1 MPVIN
6 LPNVRLHVQELNPAG
21 EETLIM
27 VHGMFSNLAVY
38 YFNIAPLLAKH
49 FRVVLFDMKGHGLSE
64 KVQTGY
70 DLTSMTNDLRDL
82 MDVLGIEKAHLAGYS
97 YGGLVALKMA
107 TRFPERVGKLAII
120 EGPDPSEQET
130 LTIIDTYSKEFLIH
144 YIENFA
150 DTTRLLAGKRQ
161 LEKNHRMYEF
171 LFNETSIRS
180 DMEGEKAFFNDP
192 AVAAIQHET
201 LLIYGEESNCVPSG
215 RTLALRIP
223 NATLVLAPGDHNVP
237 VQQPEVIGKELEKF
251 LEPSPLPV
259 GRNASAPEMP
269 RRPAPVAVG

>member
-6 LPNVRLHVQELNPAG
+6 LPNVRLHVQELNSEAQ
-21 EETLIM
+21 ETIIM

-38 YFNIAPLLAKH
+38 YFNIAPMLAKH
-49 FRVVLFDMKGHGLSE
+49 FRVVLFDMKGHGMSE

-82 MDVLGIEKAHLAGYS
+82 MDALGIEKVHLAGYS

-130 LTIIDTYSKEFLIH
+130 LTIIDTYSREFLIH

-180 DMEGEKAFFNDP
+180 DMEGEKAFFSDP
-192 AVAAIQHET
+192 SVAAITNDT
-201 LLIYGEESNCVPSG
+201 LLVYGEESNCVPSG
-215 RTLALRIP
+215 RKLASRIP
-223 NATLVLAPGDHNVP
+223 NSRLVLAPGDHNVP
-237 VQQPEVIGKELEKF
+237 VQRPE
-251 LEPSPLPV
+251 
-259 GRNASAPEMP
+259 
-269 RRPAPVAVG
+269 AVGAELMEFFLRCDETVATSALADFG

>member
-1 MPVIN
+1 MPIID
-6 LPNVRLHVQELNPAG
+6 LPNIRLHVQELNPAG
-21 EETLIM
+21 RETIIM

-38 YFNIAPLLAKH
+38 YFNIAPMLAKH
-49 FRVVLFDMKGHGLSE
+49 YRVVLFDMKGHGMSE

-70 DLTSMTNDLRDL
+70 DLTSMTTDLRDL
-82 MDVLGIEKAHLAGYS
+82 MDELGIEKAHLAGYS

-107 TRFPERVGKLAII
+107 TRFPKRVGKLAII

-192 AVAAIQHET
+192 AVAAITNDT

-215 RTLALRIP
+215 RTLASRIP
-223 NATLVLAPGDHNVP
+223 NSRLILAPGDHNVP
-237 VQQPEVIGKELEKF
+237 VQQPEVIGKELIEF
-251 LEPSPLPV
+251 FVRHDEMIV
-259 GRNASAPEMP
+259 TGAP
-269 RRPAPVAVG
+269 ADCG

>member
-1 MPVIN
+1 MPVID
-6 LPNVRLHVQELNPAG
+6 LPNIRLHVQELNPG
-21 EETLIM
+21 GRETIIM

-38 YFNIAPLLAKH
+38 YFNIAPMLAKH
-49 FRVVLFDMKGHGLSE
+49 FRVVLFDMKGHGMSG
-64 KVQTGY
+64 KVKTGY
-70 DLTSMTNDLRDL
+70 DLTSMTNDLHDL
-82 MDVLGIEKAHLAGYS
+82 MDALGIEKAHLAGYS

-107 TRFPERVGKLAII
+107 ARFPERVGKLAII

-130 LTIIDTYSKEFLIH
+130 LAIIDTYSKEFLIH

-180 DMEGEKAFFNDP
+180 DMEAEKAFFNDP
-192 AVAAIQHET
+192 SVAAIPHET
-201 LLIYGEESNCVPSG
+201 LLIYGEDSNCVPSG
-215 RTLALRIP
+215 RTLASRIP
-223 NATLVLAPGDHNVP
+223 NAKLVLAPGDHNVP

-251 LEPSPLPV
+251 LKPGHRRLLEKHP
-259 GRNASAPEMP
+259 GA
-269 RRPAPVAVG
+269 RRPRPTEID

>member
-1 MPVIN
+1 MPIIN
-6 LPNVRLHVQELNPAG
+6 LPNVHLHVQELNPEG
-21 EETLIM
+21 QETIVM

-38 YFNIAPLLAKH
+38 YFNIAPMLAKH
-49 FRVVLFDMKGHGLSE
+49 FRVVLFDMKGHGMSE

-82 MDVLGIEKAHLAGYS
+82 MDALGIEKAHLAGYS

-130 LTIIDTYSKEFLIH
+130 LTIIDTYSREFLIH

-192 AVAAIQHET
+192 AVSAITNDT
-201 LLIYGEESNCVPSG
+201 LLVYGEESNCVSSG
-215 RTLALRIP
+215 RTLASKIP

-237 VQQPEVIGKELEKF
+237 VQQPE
-251 LEPSPLPV
+251 
-259 GRNASAPEMP
+259 
-269 RRPAPVAVG
+269 AVGTELMVFFLGGNEIVVTDTVAGFG

>member
-1 MPVIN
+1 MI
-6 LPNVRLHVQELNPAG
+6 
-21 EETLIM
+21 
-27 VHGMFSNLAVY
+27 HGMFSNLAVY
-38 YFNIAPLLAKH
+38 YFNIAPMLAQH
-49 FRVVLFDMKGHGLSE
+49 YHVVLFDMKGHGMSE

-82 MDVLGIEKAHLAGYS
+82 MDELGIEKAHLAGYS

-107 TRFPERVGKLAII
+107 TRFPERVGQLVVI

-161 LEKNHRMYEF
+161 LEKNHRMYQF

-180 DMEGEKAFFNDP
+180 DMEAEKAFFKDP
-192 AVAAIQHET
+192 AVAAIPHET
-201 LLIYGEESNCVPSG
+201 LLVYGEESNCVPSG
-215 RTLALRIP
+215 RILAAKIANSR
-223 NATLVLAPGDHNVP
+223 LVLAPGDHNVP
-237 VQQPEVIGKELEKF
+237 VQKPEVIGRELIEF
-251 LEPSPLPV
+251 FVRHDEMIV
-259 GRNASAPEMP
+259 TDAP
-269 RRPAPVAVG
+269 AN

>member
-1 MPVIN
+1 MPVID
-6 LPNVRLHVQELNPAG
+6 LPNIRLHVQELNPEG
-21 EETLIM
+21 QETIIM

-38 YFNIAPLLAKH
+38 YFNIAPMLAKH
-49 FRVVLFDMKGHGLSE
+49 YRVVLFDMKGHGMSE

-82 MDVLGIEKAHLAGYS
+82 MDELGIEKAHLAGYS

-107 TRFPERVGKLAII
+107 TRFPQRVGKLAII
-120 EGPDPSEQET
+120 EGPDPSEQEV
-130 LTIIDTYSKEFLIH
+130 LTIIDTYSREFLIH

-180 DMEGEKAFFNDP
+180 DMEGEKGFFNDP
-192 AVAAIQHET
+192 AVAAISHET
-201 LLIYGEESNCVPSG
+201 LLVYGEESNCVPSG
-215 RTLALRIP
+215 RMLASRIK
-223 NATLVLAPGDHNVP
+223 NSTLVLAPGDHNVP
-237 VQQPEVIGKELEKF
+237 VQQPEAVGRILAEF
-251 LEPSPLPV
+251 LERAHLSV
-259 GRNASAPEMP
+259 GRSKRQEILE
-269 RRPAPVAVG
+269 

>member
-1 MPVIN
+1 MPIIN
-6 LPNVRLHVQELNPAG
+6 LPNVRLHVQELNPEG
-21 EETLIM
+21 QETIIM

-38 YFNIAPLLAKH
+38 YFNIAPMLAKH
-49 FRVVLFDMKGHGLSE
+49 FRVVLFDMKGHGMSE

-82 MDVLGIEKAHLAGYS
+82 MDALGIEKAHLAGYS

-107 TRFPERVGKLAII
+107 TRFPGRVGKLAII

-130 LTIIDTYSKEFLIH
+130 LTIIDTYSREFLIH

-192 AVAAIQHET
+192 AVLAIANDT

-215 RTLALRIP
+215 RTLASKIP

-237 VQQPEVIGKELEKF
+237 VQHPE
-251 LEPSPLPV
+251 
-259 GRNASAPEMP
+259 
-269 RRPAPVAVG
+269 AVGTELMAFFLGGNKIVVTDALAGFG